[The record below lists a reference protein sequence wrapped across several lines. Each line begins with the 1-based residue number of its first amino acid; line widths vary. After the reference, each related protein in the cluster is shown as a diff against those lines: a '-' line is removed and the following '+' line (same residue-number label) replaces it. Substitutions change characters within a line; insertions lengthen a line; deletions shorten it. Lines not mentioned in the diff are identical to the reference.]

1 MNTHHR
7 YRTIPDDDQI
17 AKDAESIR
25 ALEEI
30 CLYPIEFVATIE
42 QDENGFYLDGYAMYA
57 GGDCIFSE
65 IEGRGKHRSELADML
80 HEDLLSTSDHHP
92 WLRRPAVHPDDADTI
107 TDEDIAAMRGP
118 L

>member
-7 YRTIPDDDQI
+7 YRTIPSDEQL

-30 CLYPIEFVATIE
+30 CLYPIEFVATYEYDE
-42 QDENGFYLDGYAMYA
+42 QGDYLAGYEVFAA
-57 GGDCIFSE
+57 GNRIYTE
-65 IEGRGKHRSELADML
+65 AEGRGKHRSELADML
-80 HEDLLSTSDHHP
+80 HEDLLTYPDAHP
-92 WLRRPAVHPDDADTI
+92 WLRRPSVHPDDADTI
-107 TDEDIAAMRGP
+107 TEEDIGAMRGP